1 MELALWKARRGNDD
15 KAVVTAITDIAVTGS
30 HQSAL
35 LHGLSDGTECF
46 LIIQHSS
53 SLAHRR
59 HIAAVVYFQ
68 HFLPDLAADSLLF
81 PFTQIVFGNIE
92 QVVI

>member
-1 MELALWKARRGNDD
+1 MEFTLWKARRGNDD

-59 HIAAVVYFQ
+59 HIAAVVDFQ